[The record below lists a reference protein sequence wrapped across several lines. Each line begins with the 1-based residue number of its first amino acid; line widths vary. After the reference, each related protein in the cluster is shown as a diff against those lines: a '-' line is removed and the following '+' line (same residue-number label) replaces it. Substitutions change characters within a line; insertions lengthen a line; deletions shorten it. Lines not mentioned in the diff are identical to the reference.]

1 MEFER
6 LRIQYESLVKTETEQ
21 QEFIEQLILQSWAAI
36 VEQFCAAYE
45 IIYFNVIPFT
55 YNKEIY
61 INLCIIFFQTQ
72 LEEEFNGAGFRIK
85 LYFLSAIPLFL
96 INVSSQWGKH
106 NMLIKR

>member
-21 QEFIEQLILQSWAAI
+21 QEFIEQLILQSWAAL
-36 VEQFCAAYE
+36 VEQFWAACE
-45 IIYFNVIPFT
+45 IIISLNVIPFT

-72 LEEEFNGAGFRIK
+72 
-85 LYFLSAIPLFL
+85 
-96 INVSSQWGKH
+96 
-106 NMLIKR
+106 